1 MIIESPHPLNFQI
14 DMIYYMA
21 SWGSVKCINIR
32 KQESK
37 LFTPID
43 YSYVYEFR
51 KV

>member
-14 DMIYYMA
+14 DMVYYMVN
-21 SWGSVKCINIR
+21 WEFVECIKTYKR
-32 KQESK
+32 ESK
-37 LFTPID
+37 LFNPID